1 MLRGTTSCLLVI
13 WFLLSA
19 TLGARSQSDAPLSI
33 PGRVGPVLRI
43 PHPVP
48 LPEEPITHQLRF
60 PMRSVPSPSFPQFAR
75 AAGMIF
81 SGTVINIEKRPTN
94 TGQAVETV
102 AITIHVENGIRGVMP
117 GQNLTISQWI
127 GLWTSGQ
134 RYHLGERVLLF
145 LYPESKLGL
154 TSRVGGALG
163 RFAIDSRGRVL
174 LTAQHLSTFR
184 TDPVL
189 GGRSRVSLS
198 DLALAV
204 RRASEEE

>member
-1 MLRGTTSCLLVI
+1 
-13 WFLLSA
+13 
-19 TLGARSQSDAPLSI
+19 
-33 PGRVGPVLRI
+33 
-43 PHPVP
+43 
-48 LPEEPITHQLRF
+48 
-60 PMRSVPSPSFPQFAR
+60 
-75 AAGMIF
+75 MIF
-81 SGTVINIEKRPTN
+81 SGTVTNIEKRPAHL
-94 TGQAVETV
+94 GQTVETI

-117 GQNLTISQWI
+117 GRNLTISQWI

-184 TDPVL
+184 TNPVL

>member
-1 MLRGTTSCLLVI
+1 MFGRSASCLLAI
-13 WFLLSA
+13 SFLLFA
-19 TLGARSQSDAPLSI
+19 APGVRGQSDTPLSF
-33 PGRVGPVLRI
+33 PGRGDPILRL

-48 LPEEPITHQLRF
+48 ANEEPSTHQLRF
-60 PMRSVPSPSFPQFAR
+60 PVRPAAPASFPQFAR

-81 SGTVINIEKRPTN
+81 SGIVTNIAKRPAN
-94 TGQAVETV
+94 AGQTVETI
-102 AITIHVENGIRGVMP
+102 AITIHVENGFRGVMP

-134 RYHLGERVLLF
+134 RYRLGERVLLF

-184 TDPVL
+184 TDPVQ

-198 DLALAV
+198 DFALAV